1 MLLPS
6 VSTREIQ
13 PTTWPATMASR
24 EKRSKRRS
32 GTKLPIEKQLEGFVF
47 FIDRSLGKNVVPLA
61 LREVGINVE
70 IHADHFAD
78 DAPDELWLAECGSRD
93 WVVLAK
99 DKQIRYN
106 ELERIALLKAGVA
119 SFILISGNLAG
130 AAANIYPPRERRP
143 RHGGTH
149 TQRLAH
155 QARMALNR
163 CPGLTQFCLLACGL
177 FRQHHRLARRN
188 LRPS

>member
-6 VSTREIQ
+6 GSTREIQ
-13 PTTWPATMASR
+13 LTTWPATMASR

-47 FIDRSLGKNVVPLA
+47 FIDRSLGKNVVPFA
-61 LREVGINVE
+61 LREAGINVE
-70 IHADHFAD
+70 IHSDHFPD
-78 DAPDELWLAECGSRD
+78 DAPDELWLAECGRRN

-106 ELERIALLKAGVA
+106 ELERIALLTAGVA

-130 AAANIYPPRERRP
+130 PEMAAAYVKALPRIARFLSGQKRP
-143 RHGGTH
+143 FIAKVDR
-149 TQRLAH
+149 
-155 QARMALNR
+155 
-163 CPGLTQFCLLACGL
+163 AC
-177 FRQHHRLARRN
+177 RIID
-188 LRPS
+188 